1 MRAKS
6 ILFKMNLKGRGI
18 VNFDSNDQKYYW
30 NRQKDVTRVRHDN
43 VSFGKGNYYTNEDG
57 TLSKELKI
65 SASCLRHAIHIE
77 GHPHHSINI
86 MHSESTRLKFLA
98 HIDTLVRGYLLPNTG
113 ERKKSVY
120 TITDA
125 VSNGKAVSSIET
137 HARSGEKLKN
147 LKEDDVADSSF
158 FGRES
163 VGETT
168 YQAMGAIHLDEI
180 MFISLSDLFDRRSV
194 QDDSVEE
201 YIEYLSNTLGS
212 PVEVGYYVKKNGA
225 YQIPERGILL
235 NESQTKILLNHLVE
249 KILCLSIGKS
259 QTGYAMTESVE
270 FKVVQNPLEDTF
282 NSRFSELNLDDV
294 SFESLYEKVDE
305 NEAIDL
311 IEAISSSKTKNDS
324 DRKEK
329 KEAKKSKKT
338 KPVEKEEVETA

>member
-1 MRAKS
+1 MKAKS

-43 VSFGKGNYYTNEDG
+43 ISFGKGNYYTNEDG

-65 SASCLRHAIHIE
+65 SSACLRHAIHIE
-77 GHPHHSINI
+77 GHPFHSINI
-86 MHSESTRLKFLA
+86 MHNESTRLKFLA

-125 VSNGKAVSSIET
+125 VSKGKSISSIET
-137 HARSGEKLKN
+137 HARSGEKQKN
-147 LKEDDVADSSF
+147 LKEDEAADSSF

-163 VGETT
+163 IGETT
-168 YQAMGAIHLDEI
+168 YQAIGAIHLDEL

-201 YIEYLSNTLGS
+201 YTKYLSKTLGS

-235 NESQTKILLNHLVE
+235 NESQTKVLLNHLKE
-249 KILCLSIGKS
+249 KFACLAIEKS
-259 QTGYAMTESVE
+259 QTGYAMVSSLE
-270 FKVVQNPLEDTF
+270 FRIVQNPLEDTF
-282 NSRFSELNLDDV
+282 NSNFSEDIDFDSI
-294 SFESLYEKVDE
+294 SFECPYEKVDE
-305 NEAIDL
+305 NQAVNLID
-311 IEAISSSKTKNDS
+311 AISSNKSKSDT
-324 DRKEK
+324 DRKDK

-338 KPVEKEEVETA
+338 KASEVEEVET